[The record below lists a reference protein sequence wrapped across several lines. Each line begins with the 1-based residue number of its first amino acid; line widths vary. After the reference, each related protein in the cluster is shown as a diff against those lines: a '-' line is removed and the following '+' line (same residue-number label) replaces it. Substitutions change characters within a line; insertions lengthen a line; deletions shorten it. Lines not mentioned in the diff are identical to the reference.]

1 MIIECSSCSQP
12 GTERSNPQSEAREGK
27 FVSRNFRELDSASL
41 RYTGVVKLPEMLK
54 PATIGEETFT
64 SNQWAPR
71 GVWRRRAMKEKSR
84 NLRYPVLTD
93 RESETFI
100 VAKKD
105 LINLEQREVTVGA

>member
-27 FVSRNFRELDSASL
+27 FVSRNTRELDSASL
-41 RYTGVVKLPEMLK
+41 HFMGVVKLPEMLK
-54 PATIGEETFT
+54 PATIGEETFI
-64 SNQWAPR
+64 SNQWIPR
-71 GVWRRRAMKEKSR
+71 GDWRRRAMKEELR
-84 NLRYPVLTD
+84 NLRGPVFKD
-93 RESETFI
+93 RESEAFI